1 MTRNILPILITA
13 SIFLAGVAL
22 AQTPAAN
29 PKVLFKTTKGDIT
42 IELYPAKAP
51 ITVDTILGYVSDKF
65 CDGLIFHR
73 VMPGFMIQTGGLTA
87 EMSQKSGK
95 PSIKNEAANGLKNT
109 RGTLAMARTEV
120 VDSASSQFFI
130 NLKDN
135 SFLNHKDDTVKGF
148 GYCVFGKVVAGM
160 DVVDAI
166 AKVPT
171 GDKSGHQN
179 VPLEPITILSAKV
192 VDGK

>member
-1 MTRNILPILITA
+1 
-13 SIFLAGVAL
+13 
-22 AQTPAAN
+22 
-29 PKVLFKTTKGDIT
+29 
-42 IELYPAKAP
+42 
-51 ITVDTILGYVSDKF
+51 
-65 CDGLIFHR
+65 
-73 VMPGFMIQTGGLTA
+73 MPGFMIQTGGLTA